1 MNGTAFGSDLSL
13 TPSQEGLL
21 RTALSSNNPKS
32 SSPKSSVTASAD
44 ASSSDPRRNT
54 NAAMANDTNINISPV
69 QQTPGSGNLSNFD
82 ESPSF
87 LDYDLED
94 GNFDWDNTGDQL
106 FGDLPGSDFNDDHE
120 HHDKR
125 KASTPDGEEEG
136 SSKRREGDEKG
147 AKKPG
152 RKPLTGEPTTKR
164 KAQNRA
170 AQRAFRERKERHL
183 KDLETKVEELE
194 KTSETTNHENGR
206 LRAQVE
212 KLNMELKEY
221 RKRLSLNATGTS
233 YSPPQS
239 ATRSS
244 YSNSGSDFQFAFPK
258 FGDLPGSFLKNGS
271 MAKTTSP
278 TALGTRSA
286 SASNSNVP
294 GVART
299 TSSDSATGKS
309 PTGRNGVTA
318 SPQTYQAR
326 TNGFDNNNFGELNGL
341 FSPSILQSASRSNSS
356 DYISY
361 PGTTTTSINGLARPA
376 SISSTN
382 GKTHMPNGRQGSS
395 TSITGSPA
403 SSMSHALDSSCGTT
417 PESSAESPDNRKS
430 SEGMLSTV
438 NEESKS
444 QDTSEATSNMVKSPF
459 ADINGIDWLAQQ
471 NGGQFD
477 PVLFGDYR
485 DPQENIINNNSFGDY
500 FNDAFP
506 VQDLQDFPSAY
517 NTTEYGSPAP
527 KQDLMQQIDKQK
539 ESSPLEFIPS
549 NEARQFISCDK
560 LWDRV
565 QNSKRAQSGQ
575 VDMDDLCSQLKA
587 KAKCSGKGAVIEQKD
602 VDAILGPA
610 SPPPAESNDFLK
622 MFS

>member
-1 MNGTAFGSDLSL
+1 M
-13 TPSQEGLL
+13 
-21 RTALSSNNPKS
+21 
-32 SSPKSSVTASAD
+32 
-44 ASSSDPRRNT
+44 
-54 NAAMANDTNINISPV
+54 
-69 QQTPGSGNLSNFD
+69 
-82 ESPSF
+82 
-87 LDYDLED
+87 
-94 GNFDWDNTGDQL
+94 
-106 FGDLPGSDFNDDHE
+106 
-120 HHDKR
+120 
-125 KASTPDGEEEG
+125 
-136 SSKRREGDEKG
+136 
-147 AKKPG
+147 
-152 RKPLTGEPTTKR
+152 
-164 KAQNRA
+164 
-170 AQRAFRERKERHL
+170 

-212 KLNMELKEY
+212 KLNTELKEY

-244 YSNSGSDFQFAFPK
+244 YSNNGGDFQFAFPK
-258 FGDLPGSFLKNGS
+258 FGDLPGSFLNNGS
-271 MAKTTSP
+271 IAKTTSP

-286 SASNSNVP
+286 SASSSTIP
-294 GVART
+294 GIGRT
-299 TSSDSATGKS
+299 TSSDSTTGRS
-309 PTGRNGVTA
+309 PTSRNGITA

-326 TNGFDNNNFGELNGL
+326 ANGFDENNFGELNGL
-341 FSPSILQSASRSNSS
+341 FSPSILQNASRSNSA

-361 PGTTTTSINGLARPA
+361 PSTTRTSMNGVRPA
-376 SISSTN
+376 SVSSTN
-382 GKTHMPNGRQGSS
+382 GKVPNGRQGSS

-417 PESSAESPDNRKS
+417 PESSADSPDNRKS
-430 SEGMLSTV
+430 SEGTLPTV
-438 NEESKS
+438 NEEAKS
-444 QDTSEATSNMVKSPF
+444 QDASGGKETFCKELAKACGNIANPISPMLAQSNGASATSNTVKSPF

-485 DPQENIINNNSFGDY
+485 DPQDSILNNNSFGDY

-506 VQDLQDFPSAY
+506 VQDFQDFPSAY
-517 NTTEYGSPAP
+517 NTADFASPAP
-527 KQDLMQQIDKQK
+527 KQDLMQRVDKQK
-539 ESSPLEFIPS
+539 ESSPFEIVPS
-549 NEARQFISCDK
+549 DEARQFISCDK
-560 LWDRV
+560 LWSVHICILQMLSANFTAFRDRV

-610 SPPPAESNDFLK
+610 NPAPAESDDFLK

>member
-1 MNGTAFGSDLSL
+1 
-13 TPSQEGLL
+13 
-21 RTALSSNNPKS
+21 
-32 SSPKSSVTASAD
+32 
-44 ASSSDPRRNT
+44 
-54 NAAMANDTNINISPV
+54 
-69 QQTPGSGNLSNFD
+69 
-82 ESPSF
+82 
-87 LDYDLED
+87 
-94 GNFDWDNTGDQL
+94 
-106 FGDLPGSDFNDDHE
+106 
-120 HHDKR
+120 
-125 KASTPDGEEEG
+125 
-136 SSKRREGDEKG
+136 
-147 AKKPG
+147 
-152 RKPLTGEPTTKR
+152 
-164 KAQNRA
+164 
-170 AQRAFRERKERHL
+170 
-183 KDLETKVEELE
+183 
-194 KTSETTNHENGR
+194 
-206 LRAQVE
+206 
-212 KLNMELKEY
+212 MELKEY

-444 QDTSEATSNMVKSPF
+444 QDTSEGKEPFYMELPKACENIANLISPMLVESNGASATSNMVKSPF

-560 LWDRV
+560 LWLVHLRILECCV
-565 QNSKRAQSGQ
+565 LNVPRLGIVCKIPREPSLARLIWMIYVRSLRPRLSALAKVLSLSRKMLMQFWVLQALRQP
-575 VDMDDLCSQLKA
+575 SQM
-587 KAKCSGKGAVIEQKD
+587 I
-602 VDAILGPA
+602 
-610 SPPPAESNDFLK
+610 F
-622 MFS
+622 